1 MSPKKHF
8 QEFESIKKKCFK
20 QTVVQIHCKTE
31 EYDYNQ
37 PAIKI
42 R

>member
-8 QEFESIKKKCFK
+8 QEFESIKKKKCFK
-20 QTVVQIHCKTE
+20 QTVADPCKTE